1 MVQTGQIGCATE
13 MTEHEV
19 FMHRALELAGRC
31 SLLTSPNPRVG
42 CVIVKDGRIIGEG
55 CTQPVGGNHAEIEA
69 LQDAAR
75 RQEDVKGAT
84 LYVTLEP
91 CSHFGR
97 TPPCAD
103 ALVRAEVGCVVAAMQ
118 DPNPQVAGNGFEKLR
133 AAGIRVVCGV
143 LEQRAREMN
152 LGFLSRIERGRPWV
166 RVKIAASLDGHT
178 ALPNGE
184 SQWITSAAA
193 REDGHRWRMKA
204 DAVMTGVGTVIMD
217 NPQLN
222 VRLPDAVRQPVRVV
236 VDSRL
241 RTPIDAKILAG
252 GNTWVFSTNASPL
265 KVEAF
270 EKQGV
275 KVYSDINDVG
285 WVDLNRM
292 MTILAE
298 RQINEVHVEAGAT
311 LTGALVQAGLVDEV
325 LLYLAPSFLGSG
337 RGMLNL
343 KPLANLDERINLDI
357 REITQ
362 IGGDLRILA
371 RVQRAE

>member
-1 MVQTGQIGCATE
+1 MR
-13 MTEHEV
+13 
-19 FMHRALELAGRC
+19 RALELAGQC
-31 SLLTSPNPRVG
+31 SVLTSPNPRVG
-42 CVIVKDGRIIGEG
+42 CVIVKEGRIIGQG
-55 CTQPVGGNHAEIEA
+55 FTQPVGGNHAEIEA

-103 ALVRAEVGCVVAAMQ
+103 ALIRAEVGCVVAAMQ
-118 DPNPQVAGNGFEKLR
+118 DPNPQVAGEGLNRLR
-133 AAGIRVVCGV
+133 SVGIHVVCGV
-143 LEQRAREMN
+143 LEQQARDMN
-152 LGFLSRIERGRPWV
+152 LGFFSRIERGRPWV
-166 RVKIAASLDGHT
+166 RAKIAASLDGHT

-193 REDGHRWRMKA
+193 REDGHHWRMKA

-217 NPQLN
+217 APQLN
-222 VRLPDAVRQPVRVV
+222 VRLSEVVRQPVRVV

-241 RTPIDAKILAG
+241 RTPVDAKILTG
-252 GNTWVFSTNASPL
+252 GNTWVFVANASPL
-265 KVEAF
+265 KIASF
-270 EKQGV
+270 EKQGAR
-275 KVYSDINDVG
+275 VYSDINDVG
-285 WVDLNRM
+285 WVDLKKM
-292 MTILAE
+292 MAILAE
-298 RQINEVHVEAGAT
+298 QQINEVHVEAGAT

-325 LLYLAPSFLGSG
+325 LLYLAPCFLGSG

-343 KPLANLDERINLDI
+343 KPLANLDERIDLDI
-357 REITQ
+357 REITA

-371 RVQRAE
+371 RIQRAE